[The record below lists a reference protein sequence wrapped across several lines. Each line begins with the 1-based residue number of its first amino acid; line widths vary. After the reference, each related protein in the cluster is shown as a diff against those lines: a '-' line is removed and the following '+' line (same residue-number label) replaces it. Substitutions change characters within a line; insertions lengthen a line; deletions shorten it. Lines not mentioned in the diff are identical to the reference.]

1 MDIQIEGR
9 AMNYIEQGI
18 KVGDRVWTIQAGE
31 TSVSHIDKS
40 VSCSIFTDGNMASYT
55 SEGLLFKAD
64 KHPSLFWSDPHI
76 VSPPKPE
83 PPMYQWIFR
92 RKGCTQWD
100 LTARRYSELQD
111 LLAFAPYLSLETHEF
126 KQLDP

>member
-18 KVGDRVWTIQAGE
+18 KVGDRVWTIQLGE
-31 TSVSHIDKS
+31 VTVVDIKLESTYP
-40 VSCSIFTDGNMASYT
+40 IFTDHGMASYT
-55 SEGLLFKAD
+55 PDGRLAASD

>member
-1 MDIQIEGR
+1 
-9 AMNYIEQGI
+9 MNYIEQGI
-18 KVGDRVWTIQAGE
+18 KVGDKVWTIQAGE

-64 KHPSLFWSDPHI
+64 KSPSLFWSDPHI

-83 PPMYQWIFR
+83 PPKYQWLFR
-92 RKGCTQWD
+92 HKNDDTWN
-100 LTARRYSELQD
+100 LTNLKYESVEEIGKA
-111 LLAFAPYLSLETHEF
+111 AFYLSIENYQF
-126 KQLDP
+126 KRLDP